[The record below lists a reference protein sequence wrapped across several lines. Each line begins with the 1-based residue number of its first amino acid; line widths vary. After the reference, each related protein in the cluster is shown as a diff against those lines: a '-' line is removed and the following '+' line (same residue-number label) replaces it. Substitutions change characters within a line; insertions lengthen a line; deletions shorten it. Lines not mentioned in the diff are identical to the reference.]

1 MSEVSNKAP
10 NGEDPRLGPDFG
22 IYSSIEPNGTPLS
35 LRVSTC
41 GADCG
46 RSASDPPNIVNNCER
61 LEPQTIQFLHNG
73 STSSGGLAKQRA
85 PRST

>member
-1 MSEVSNKAP
+1 MSEVSNKAT
-10 NGEDPRLGPDFG
+10 NWEDPRLVPDFG
-22 IYSSIEPNGTPLS
+22 NYLSIEPNGTPLILS
-35 LRVSTC
+35 VSTC

-46 RSASDPPNIVNNCER
+46 RSASSPANDCER
-61 LEPQTIQFLHNG
+61 LEPQMIQFLHNG